1 MSRKKIFTMA
11 IDNWT
16 NEVLSEA
23 ARVFEISKSKIVHHI
38 LSLKVM
44 QEIENLTKEASVLK
58 CEKVINGK
66 RTREYEV
73 LNRNFHRYL
82 IGLPPE
88 NFTCEEFL
96 QENKK
101 QLKKHL
107 KKGGSI

>member
-23 ARVFEISKSKIVHHI
+23 ARVFEISKSQIVHHI

-44 QEIENLTKEASVLK
+44 KEIEEMTKDASVLK
-58 CEKVINGK
+58 WGKVIRGEK
-66 RTREYEV
+66 TRDYQV
-73 LNRNFHRYL
+73 SYRNFHRYL
-82 IGLPPE
+82 LGLPPE
-88 NFTCEEFL
+88 DFTCEEFL